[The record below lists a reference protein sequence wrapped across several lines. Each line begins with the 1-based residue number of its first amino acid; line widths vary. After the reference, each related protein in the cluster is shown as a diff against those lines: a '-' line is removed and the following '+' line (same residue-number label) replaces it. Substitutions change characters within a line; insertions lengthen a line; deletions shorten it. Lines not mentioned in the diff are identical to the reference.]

1 MEYSVILNEY
11 FIVSTYCVKIKT
23 VIDNRE
29 EKKMAI
35 KDMKERM
42 MTGKLYLPND
52 ESIMNEQALCLE
64 KQYDFNA
71 TRPLQKELRQALL
84 KDMLASIGENCYIE
98 PPLHANWGGKRLH
111 LGNYVYANFNLTL
124 VDDVEIYIDDY
135 VMIGPNVT
143 IATGTHPILPELR
156 IQAYQYNMPVHIKK
170 NVWLGAGCIVLPGV
184 TIGENTV
191 IGAGSV
197 VTKDIPANVVAA
209 GTPCRVLRE
218 INDHDRQYYYKDRKI
233 DL

>member
-1 MEYSVILNEY
+1 MDLN
-11 FIVSTYCVKIKT
+11 
-23 VIDNRE
+23 
-29 EKKMAI
+29 
-35 KDMKERM
+35 DMKERM
-42 MTGKLYLPND
+42 LTGMLYLPND

-71 TRPLQKELRQALL
+71 TRPMQKELRQTLL
-84 KDMLASIGENCYIE
+84 KDMLASLGEDCYIE

-111 LGNYVYANFNLTL
+111 LGNNVYANFNLTL

-156 IQAYQYNMPVHIKK
+156 LQAYQYNMPVHIKK

-218 INDHDRQYYYKDRKI
+218 INDHDKQYYYKDRRI

>member
-1 MEYSVILNEY
+1 MDLN
-11 FIVSTYCVKIKT
+11 
-23 VIDNRE
+23 
-29 EKKMAI
+29 
-35 KDMKERM
+35 DMKERM
-42 MTGKLYLPND
+42 LTGKLYLPND
-52 ESIMNEQALCLE
+52 EAIMNEQALCLE

-71 TRPLQKELRQALL
+71 TRPMQKELRQTLL

-111 LGNYVYANFNLTL
+111 LGNNVYANFNLTL

-143 IATGTHPILPELR
+143 IATGTHPIWPDLR
-156 IQAYQYNMPVHIKK
+156 LQAYQYNMPVHIKK

-209 GTPCRVLRE
+209 GTPCRMLRE
-218 INDHDRQYYYKDRKI
+218 INDHDKQYYYKDRKI

>member
-1 MEYSVILNEY
+1 MNLKNM
-11 FIVSTYCVKIKT
+11 
-23 VIDNRE
+23 R
-29 EKKMAI
+29 
-35 KDMKERM
+35 ERM
-42 MTGKLYLPND
+42 MMGKLYLPND

-71 TRPLQKELRQALL
+71 TRPMQKELRQTLL

-98 PPLHANWGGKRLH
+98 PPLHANWGGKHLH
-111 LGNYVYANFNLTL
+111 LGSYVYANFNLTL

-156 IQAYQYNMPVHIKK
+156 MQAYQYNMPVHIKK

-197 VTKDIPANVVAA
+197 VTNDIPANVVAA

-218 INDHDRQYYYKDRKI
+218 ISDHDKQYYYKDRKI